1 MKKNMVRAAFSMFML
16 IVLTTSAYP
25 QWVQT
30 NWPASNSFFDLYTGQ
45 GIVFARIWDSLNGGR
60 VFFTDNND
68 TSWTQISSADSD
80 IDILSI
86 VIWNNNILAGTWDGF
101 YRCTLDD
108 IYWEPFAPTGIPA
121 DTAIWSTAIIDNTLF
136 AGAMGNIYESSI
148 DDANTWTEVSAG
160 IPANARITSI
170 VTNGNAIF
178 AGSDCN
184 GIFIATN
191 GGTSWTAI
199 NSGLTDTHISQLA
212 VMDTK
217 LFAVTLKG
225 VFVSDVNNTGRVS
238 DANDMIWTP
247 DSSGL
252 KNINCLLPVNN
263 LLFAGTDSNG
273 VYLSNDS
280 GLNWTSVG
288 VGMPDNTRVWSLAA
302 SDNNIFAGTSEGLW
316 QINPADINNYTI
328 TASALEGGT
337 IWPEGDIT
345 VYENGFQT
353 FTIAPAIGYQI
364 SDVLVDGSSA
374 GVVTSYTFSNV
385 TANHTISAAFMAV
398 PIYTITSSTGNGGT
412 TSPWGTVITS
422 EGSSQKFTITPLPT
436 TRIKEVQR
444 LSGSES
450 VIDFIDIRYN

>member
-212 VMDTK
+212 AVGTK

-225 VFVSDVNNTGRVS
+225 VFVSDVNGTGWVS
-238 DANDMIWTP
+238 DANDTIWAA
-247 DSSGL
+247 DNSGL

-273 VYLSNDS
+273 VHLSADS
-280 GLNWTSVG
+280 GLTWTPFSS
-288 VGMPDNTRVWSLAA
+288 GMPAGTRVWSLAA
-302 SDNNIFAGTSEGLW
+302 SGDNIFAGTSSG
-316 QINPADINNYTI
+316 
-328 TASALEGGT
+328 
-337 IWPEGDIT
+337 IWC
-345 VYENGFQT
+345 
-353 FTIAPAIGYQI
+353 
-364 SDVLVDGSSA
+364 
-374 GVVTSYTFSNV
+374 
-385 TANHTISAAFMAV
+385 
-398 PIYTITSSTGNGGT
+398 
-412 TSPWGTVITS
+412 
-422 EGSSQKFTITPLPT
+422 TPLPELANSAPAVATRASASPSLLTDKT
-436 TRIKEVQR
+436 TS
-444 LSGSES
+444 LSVLGADDGGGANIVYTWAISGTPPAS
-450 VIDFIDIRYN
+450 VTFIANGTNAAKTTTAIFTKAGG